1 MATIGSVD
9 GVPILDKINK
19 VEDKIKNRFL
29 KRDPNVAQINE
40 TQKEA
45 KQEQNLLASW
55 DLRNWTKDPSKFIS
69 NMNINF
75 SKQPMKQKSN
85 DDHSL

>member
-9 GVPILDKINK
+9 GVPTLDKINK

-45 KQEQNLLASW
+45 KQEQNLLASCFA
-55 DLRNWTKDPSKFIS
+55 SF
-69 NMNINF
+69 
-75 SKQPMKQKSN
+75 
-85 DDHSL
+85 